1 MDDLE
6 AFHQALRK
14 YRESSGDVR
23 EFADLPAD
31 VQESIVH
38 NAQVLKKRVEEE
50 KRG

>member
-6 AFHQALRK
+6 AFHRALRQ
-14 YRESSGDVR
+14 YREFSGDER

-38 NAQVLKKRVEEE
+38 NANVLKKRAEEE